1 MNRLPVMMVITGT
14 VFSGSTILGRSMM
27 LGALTVVAGSS
38 VLASSTALAADPAHS
53 SWSAKRQF
61 ASQVIN
67 CMRQRMSNDKYI
79 SYNQAAKI
87 CKDEVRKQSTDAGPL
102 VAADTKH

>member
-1 MNRLPVMMVITGT
+1 MNRLPVVMAITGT
-14 VFSGSTILGRSMM
+14 VLGGSSM
-27 LGALTVVAGSS
+27 LGG
-38 VLASSTALAADPAHS
+38 STALAADPAHS

-67 CMRQRMSNDKYI
+67 CMRRRMASDKYI

-87 CKDEVRKQSTDAGPL
+87 CKDEVRRQTEGASAGPL